1 MSYGLR
7 PENWPAFQTELERRG
22 IAAADIEK
30 VELRPE
36 LADAGRVT
44 VTLRTGRVESWRQ
57 PLRAADGP

>member
-22 IAAADIEK
+22 IVAADIEK

-57 PLRAADGP
+57 LLRAADGP